1 MGAQSAQD
9 FDALLAK
16 KGNKPQRITF
26 FAVDFADELTA
37 LSGSAIA
44 AQMRFVNYCIQ
55 EVLRLSQ
62 QAWAKRGK
70 RGLMPRS
77 VVLVGHSMGG
87 IVATGV
93 LALPSYATGSVQ
105 TIITLSSPHANLP
118 AYVDPSLR
126 SQLHAIKTFW
136 RHGLIVQPSANLSAS
151 PAPPPWGAAARAR
164 LEDVVLVSIGGGRR
178 DLLVATRSVD
188 VRAFCPPSH
197 GSGRPCLLLL
207 PPTCPDPRRGC
218 GRARGVQRGCARER
232 GRAIVL
238 LSEAQPAA
246 CGARA
251 GRVVVPWGGLAGR
264 SRRIACA

>member
-16 KGNKPQRITF
+16 KGKTPQRITF

-37 LSGSAIA
+37 MSGSAIA
-44 AQMRFVNYCIQ
+44 AQMRFVNQCVQ

-93 LALPSYATGSVQ
+93 LALPSYATGSVE
-105 TIITLSSPHANLP
+105 TIVTLSSPHANLP

-126 SQLHAIKTFW
+126 SQLHAIKSFW
-136 RHGLIVQPSANLSAS
+136 RHGLIVQPNTNLSAS
-151 PAPPPWGAAARAR
+151 PAPP
-164 LEDVVLVSIGGGRR
+164 
-178 DLLVATRSVD
+178 
-188 VRAFCPPSH
+188 
-197 GSGRPCLLLL
+197 
-207 PPTCPDPRRGC
+207 
-218 GRARGVQRGCARER
+218 
-232 GRAIVL
+232 
-238 LSEAQPAA
+238 QPAPRLRRRRI
-246 CGARA
+246 GIGTRA
-251 GRVVVPWGGLAGR
+251 GRVGPNP
-264 SRRIACA
+264 